1 MGLFDIFKLKE
12 IAPNFS
18 LSLIRFAIFRRIW
31 EAEMKDGTRV
41 GVGLKAKRKEKELVT
56 DEAESQLWQ
65 GVVFEISGDGQVS
78 VKCRVL

>member
-1 MGLFDIFKLKE
+1 
-12 IAPNFS
+12 
-18 LSLIRFAIFRRIW
+18 
-31 EAEMKDGTRV
+31 MKDGTRV